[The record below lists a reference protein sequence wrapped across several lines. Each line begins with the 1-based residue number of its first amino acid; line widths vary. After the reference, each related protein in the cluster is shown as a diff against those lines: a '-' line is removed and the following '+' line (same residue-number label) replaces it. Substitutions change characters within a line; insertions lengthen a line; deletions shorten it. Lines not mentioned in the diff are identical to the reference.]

1 MLKQIRAD
9 AYSVGCNTHF
19 FKASSVPQVYHSL
32 ANKNKMRN
40 HYDKAV
46 FDDQNPESW
55 TSVSM

>member
-9 AYSVGCNTHF
+9 AHSVGCCNTHF
-19 FKASSVPQVYHSL
+19 SNASSVPQVYHSL

-46 FDDQNPESW
+46 FDDQNPES
-55 TSVSM
+55 